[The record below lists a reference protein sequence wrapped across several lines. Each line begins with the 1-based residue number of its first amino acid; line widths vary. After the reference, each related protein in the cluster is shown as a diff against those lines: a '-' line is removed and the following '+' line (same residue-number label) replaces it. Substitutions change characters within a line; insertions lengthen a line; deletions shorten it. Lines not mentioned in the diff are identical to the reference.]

1 MIILRQ
7 KEYARRDYQDK
18 SGNPLPKDLINK
30 VSRERK
36 RLASEVKYYKK
47 KVDRDYKGEGSKFFK
62 MFLPD
67 KSGDIEERNERYQA
81 ILNNTK
87 EAENYIRNNAR
98 AINYFRKKKN

>member
-1 MIILRQ
+1 
-7 KEYARRDYQDK
+7 
-18 SGNPLPKDLINK
+18 
-30 VSRERK
+30 
-36 RLASEVKYYKK
+36 
-47 KVDRDYKGEGSKFFK
+47 